1 MSGNDFLQD
10 ALADFKRGWRV
21 SVLQE
26 EDEPHRIGCL
36 LALAVKGKPQR
47 KLLDVGGPT
56 SFSDRTAFH
65 SALHS
70 ARVTLPP
77 RPRPGIKWPL
87 ATKSALTA
95 L

>member
-56 SFSDRTAFH
+56 SFSDRTA
-65 SALHS
+65 LHS

-87 ATKSALTA
+87 ATRSSLTA